1 MPILDDALQQQ
12 VRDALAPLVTPVE
25 MVVYTG
31 SSLVI
36 PGQDAPGQQV
46 ETLEL
51 LREVAATSDKLT
63 VIERSLVGDQ
73 EAAALGITLAP
84 TTLLREAGTARHNI
98 RFSGLPAGYEFQT
111 LIETLLLLGTGQ
123 SRLSQTSK
131 QRLAAITTPVT
142 LQSFVTPTC
151 PYCPRAVITAFELA
165 YHHPQIRAEGIEANE
180 FPALSQRY
188 RISGVPDTI
197 ISGTTSKRVLGAQ
210 PERAFVEAT
219 LEAAGVA
226 LATPA

>member
-1 MPILDDALQQQ
+1 MPILDATLQQQ
-12 VRDALAPLVTPVE
+12 VKDALAPLLKPVE

-36 PGQDAPGQQV
+36 PGQDAPGQQE
-46 ETLEL
+46 ETLKL
-51 LREVAATSDKLT
+51 LREVAATSDQLT
-63 VIERSLVGDQ
+63 VSERSLVGDQ
-73 EAAALGITLAP
+73 EAAAIGITLAP

-98 RFSGLPAGYEFQT
+98 RFIGLPAGYEFQT

-123 SRLSQTSK
+123 SRLSATSQ

-151 PYCPRAVITAFELA
+151 PYCPRAVLTAFELA
-165 YHHPQIRAEGIEANE
+165 YHHPQILAEGIEANE
-180 FPALSQRY
+180 FPTLSQRH

-197 ISGTTSKRVLGAQ
+197 ISGATTERVLGAQ

-219 LEAAGVA
+219 LKAAGVA
-226 LATPA
+226 GATPA

>member
-1 MPILDDALQQQ
+1 MPILDDSLQQQ
-12 VRDALAPLVTPVE
+12 VKDALTPLVTPVE

-31 SSLVI
+31 SRLAI
-36 PGQDAPGQQV
+36 PGQDAPGQQE
-46 ETLEL
+46 ETLQL

-84 TTLLREAGTARHNI
+84 TTLLREAGTSRHNI
-98 RFSGLPAGYEFQT
+98 RFSGLPSGYEFQT

-123 SRLSQTSK
+123 SRLSDTSR

-142 LQSFVTPTC
+142 VQSFVTPTC
-151 PYCPRAVITAFELA
+151 PYCPRAVLTAFELA
-165 YHHPQIRAEGIEANE
+165 YHNPQIRAEGIEANE
-180 FPALSQRY
+180 FPALSQRH

-197 ISGTTSKRVLGAQ
+197 ISGATTERVLGAQ

-219 LEAAGVA
+219 LKAAGVV
-226 LATPA
+226 ATFA

>member
-12 VRDALAPLVTPVE
+12 LRDALAPLVTPVE

-36 PGQDAPGQQV
+36 PGQDAPGQQE
-46 ETLEL
+46 ETIRL

-197 ISGTTSKRVLGAQ
+197 ISGATSKRVLGAQ

-219 LEAAGVA
+219 LKAAGVA